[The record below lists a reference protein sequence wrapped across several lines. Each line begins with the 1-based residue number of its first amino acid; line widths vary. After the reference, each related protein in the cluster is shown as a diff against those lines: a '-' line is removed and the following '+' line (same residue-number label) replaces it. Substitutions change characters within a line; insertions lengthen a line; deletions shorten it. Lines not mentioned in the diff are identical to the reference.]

1 MSSVNTKSGQIEI
14 IEPTHSIIKEIQS
27 ILPFGFYPFE
37 ETFNGYKFGFVVK
50 CDSEELKCI
59 KQQPVEVEEKV
70 AHRLIHF
77 HQLLTLETYIQIKD
91 KIGDSLYYATPYLK
105 NKGDIGYE
113 SGLAHF
119 LYPRNIVHEMANGA
133 YESVFGE
140 GATDLFMT
148 FAKTYQE
155 INKASGL
162 NLQYLGLDIRTRA
175 QLGSLISGFMIYKG
189 YFIYHGTQV
198 REGDPRFELLAD
210 RGIFKI
216 IHMPSAPMEI
226 KQDQLAFAKGKE

>member
-1 MSSVNTKSGQIEI
+1 MSYVNTKSGQIEI
-14 IEPTHSIIKEIQS
+14 IEPTHSILKEIQS

-37 ETFNGYKFGFVVK
+37 VPFNGYRFGFVVK
-50 CDSEELKCI
+50 CDSNELKCL

-70 AHRLIHF
+70 AHKLILLH
-77 HQLLTLETYIQIKD
+77 HLLTLDTYIQIRD
-91 KIGDSLYYATPYLK
+91 KIGDSVYYATPYLK
-105 NKGDIGYE
+105 NKGKNEFE
-113 SGLAHF
+113 SGIAHF
-119 LYPRNIVHEMANGA
+119 LYPQNMEHEIANGA

-140 GATDLFMT
+140 GATDLFIL

-155 INKASGL
+155 INKSSGL

-175 QLGSLISGFMIYKG
+175 QIGSLISGFMIYKG
-189 YFIYHGTQV
+189 NFIYHGAQIQD
-198 REGDPRFELLAD
+198 GDPRFELLAN

-226 KQDQLAFAKGKE
+226 RQDQLAFAKGIE

>member
-1 MSSVNTKSGQIEI
+1 MSTVNTKSGNIEI
-14 IEPTHSIIKEIQS
+14 IEPTNAFIEEIQS

-37 ETFNGYKFGFVVK
+37 KSFNGYRFGFVVK
-50 CDSEELKCI
+50 CDSDELKCI

-70 AHRLIHF
+70 AHKLIHF
-77 HQLLTLETYIQIKD
+77 HHILTLDTYIQIKD

-113 SGLAHF
+113 SGIAHF
-119 LYPRNIVHEMANGA
+119 LYPQNIAHKIANDA

-162 NLQYLGLDIRTRA
+162 KLQYLGFDIRTRA
-175 QLGSLISGFMIYKG
+175 QIGPLISGFMIYKG
-189 YFIYHGTQV
+189 NFIYHGTQI

-226 KQDQLAFAKGKE
+226 KKDQLAFAKGKE